1 MSVDLKMPSSE
12 LEGLVLP
19 GISTIV
25 FTEECESTQD
35 GAKLLAR
42 SGMPEGVLVLTR
54 SQTGGR
60 GRLERQWHSPRGGL
74 YMSLLLRPLS
84 RPDDYPALTLK
95 AAACIA
101 RAAKDLY
108 GMKTRVKEPNDVYA
122 CDAKGNWRKLAGI
135 LTEAST
141 CTEAGAWLVMGIGVN
156 LSNPLSAELREKAV
170 AVSEITGERPD
181 VKIFLRKFFS
191 LFQPEYAAWQTSAAS
206 KLK

>member
-1 MSVDLKMPSSE
+1 MSVDLKAQSSE

-19 GISTIV
+19 GVKTIV

-42 SGMPEGVLVLTR
+42 SGMPEGTLMLAHC
-54 SQTGGR
+54 QTGGR
-60 GRLERQWHSPRGGL
+60 GRLDRQWHSQRGGL

-84 RPDDYPALTLK
+84 RPEDYSALTLK

-101 RAAKDLY
+101 RAAKELY

-141 CTEAGAWLVMGIGVN
+141 CTEAGAWLVMGMGVN
-156 LSNPLSAELREKAV
+156 LSNTLSPELRDKALSV
-170 AVSEITGERPD
+170 YEVTGQRPD
-181 VKIFLRKFFS
+181 PKIFLHKFFS

-206 KLK
+206 RLK